1 MLSLAS
7 PDAWHVSGRTC
18 TVVQRPCSHRR
29 RSARPSFGR
38 PSRRPPERRF
48 AVRASTGSPAAR
60 RADSWAAPITPS
72 PSLTGHPRR
81 RGLGA
86 RADLGG
92 RRAIYGLPTRCV

>member
-29 RSARPSFGR
+29 HSARPSFGR
-38 PSRRPPERRF
+38 RSRRPPERRF

-81 RGLGA
+81 RGLEA
-86 RADLGG
+86 RADL
-92 RRAIYGLPTRCV
+92 